1 MSTQTKHQISKPQD
15 VSRTLF
21 TVETSAGRSGEDEML
36 CFPEFEPKEDFS
48 LECYVRSWKLVP
60 ERAGALSR
68 AAQCRS
74 IALFSFRPGRS
85 KGATFL
91 IFAFC
96 VPGMFSNS
104 VGI

>member
-1 MSTQTKHQISKPQD
+1 
-15 VSRTLF
+15 
-21 TVETSAGRSGEDEML
+21 ML
-36 CFPEFEPKEDFS
+36 CFSEFEPKEDFS

-104 VGI
+104 WPNVNTTGRAASPEFSICGHRAPIAHSFSCLFA